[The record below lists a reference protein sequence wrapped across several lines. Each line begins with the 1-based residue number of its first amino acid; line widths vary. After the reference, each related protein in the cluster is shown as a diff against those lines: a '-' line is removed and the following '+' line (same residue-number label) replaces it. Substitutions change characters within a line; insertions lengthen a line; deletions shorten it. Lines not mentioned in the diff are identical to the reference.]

1 MLPGSI
7 SVVFYIVEAL
17 YKLKPRRTS
26 FNLSNLSNLWTRL
39 NNYQQTFA
47 TEHLK
52 CLLLHL
58 SYTFIC
64 FSLYRQFCFSLSC
77 FWFEI
82 NVCQC
87 SRAPLTF
94 LKRCGAYVP
103 RSGQINFIAPSF
115 PGVQFYLHTRM
126 SEDKNNKTNNN
137 KQTKRKTKKKKKKT
151 KRVGKIKVRVRLRI
165 NWKHCF
171 FIFITEIRLVAFT
184 FNLFASN
191 VTCNEVFIA
200 SSS

>member
-77 FWFEI
+77 FWFKI

-94 LKRCGAYVP
+94 LKGCGAYVP

-115 PGVQFYLHTRM
+115 QGVQFYLHTRM

-137 KQTKRKTKKKKKKT
+137 KQTKRKSKKKKKQNKT
-151 KRVGKIKVRVRLRI
+151 GGQNQSACTIKNQLETL
-165 NWKHCF
+165 F
-171 FIFITEIRLVAFT
+171 FYLYH
-184 FNLFASN
+184 
-191 VTCNEVFIA
+191 
-200 SSS
+200 